1 MRIRTM
7 LLQILVAA
15 MLLAVL
21 ITSSFAATLQ
31 GRVVGVHDGDT
42 VTVLDAS
49 RHQVKVRLAEI
60 DAPET
65 NQPYG
70 NRARQALADLVFGR
84 DVRVDTQA
92 QDRYGRTVGRIYSN
106 NVDVNAALVA
116 QGAAWVYR
124 QYAHDPALLRL
135 EAQAQAAHRGL
146 WALPASQRIPPW
158 EWRRTERER
167 RMRQHGDGQA
177 STRTTPALPS
187 SANMSHYS
195 CSTRKSCSQMSN
207 CAEARY
213 YLNQCGQTQ
222 LDGNHDGIPCNS
234 LCRR

>member
-1 MRIRTM
+1 MRISTM

-15 MLLAVL
+15 VLLAVL

-49 RHQVKVRLAEI
+49 KHQVKVRLAEI
-60 DAPET
+60 DAPELG
-65 NQPYG
+65 QPYG
-70 NRARQALADLVFGR
+70 SRAKQALANLVNGK
-84 DVRVDTQA
+84 DVRVEAQA
-92 QDRYGRTVGRIYSN
+92 QDRYGRMVGRIYSN

-116 QGAAWVYR
+116 QGAVWVYR

-167 RMRQHGDGQA
+167 RMLERSGA
-177 STRTTPALPS
+177 SPASAIKTLQTPAV
-187 SANMSHYS
+187 SAA
-195 CSTRKSCSQMSN
+195 CSTHKSCAQMTS

-222 LDGNHDGIPCNS
+222 LDGNHDGIPCTNI
-234 LCRR
+234 CRR